1 MTRLRALIAV
11 VWAVAVWAA
20 LWGDLSAANLLGG
33 LLLGLVTVVLVPVAG
48 SGQAHPVTVRPV
60 ATLRFVVYFLK
71 ALVVASAIVAWEVV
85 TPGSRIAPGVLRL
98 PLATRSRGLATL
110 VGNAISL
117 TPGTLT
123 IDVRSDPLT
132 LYVHVLHLARPEHVR
147 AQLREL
153 EAYAR
158 AAFDPEVRTED
169 VHTEE
174 AQP

>member
-1 MTRLRALIAV
+1 MSGLRVLVAV
-11 VWAVAVWAA
+11 VWAVVVWTA

-33 LLLGLVTVVLVPVAG
+33 LVLGVVTVLLVPVA
-48 SGQAHPVTVRPV
+48 SGTQAHPVAIRPL
-60 ATLRFVVYFLK
+60 ATLRFVAYFVK

-123 IDVRSDPLT
+123 IDVRSEPLT
-132 LYVHVLHLARPEHVR
+132 LYVHVLHLSHPEKVR
-147 AQLREL
+147 AELHEL
-153 EAYAR
+153 ETYAR
-158 AAFDPEVRTED
+158 AAFDPDFR
-169 VHTEE
+169 TEE
-174 AQP
+174 APS